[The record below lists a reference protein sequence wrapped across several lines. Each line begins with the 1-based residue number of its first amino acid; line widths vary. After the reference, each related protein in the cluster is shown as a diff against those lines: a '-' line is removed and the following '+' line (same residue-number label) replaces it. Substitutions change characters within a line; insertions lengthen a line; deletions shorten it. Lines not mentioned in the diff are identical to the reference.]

1 MQKEHTQYIKSIL
14 VAASRFIHCF
24 SHFSSATTRSTW
36 SFCDLKVLAGL
47 EIGKILNESR
57 SKNESYLLKR
67 KKYRSYC

>member
-1 MQKEHTQYIKSIL
+1 MQKKKHTQYIKSIL

-24 SHFSSATTRSTW
+24 SYFSNTTTRPTW

-47 EIGKILNESR
+47 EIGKILDERR

-67 KKYRSYC
+67 